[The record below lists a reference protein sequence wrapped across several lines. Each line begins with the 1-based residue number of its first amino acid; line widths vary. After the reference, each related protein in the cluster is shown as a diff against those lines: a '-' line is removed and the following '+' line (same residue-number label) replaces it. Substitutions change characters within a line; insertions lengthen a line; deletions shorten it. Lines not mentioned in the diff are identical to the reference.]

1 MIGIGRMPHAEEETE
16 REDDEDIGHANIILR
31 DTLKAVRAADASM
44 DIAASRLLNQKLVR
58 TGCRTPEAV
67 VAWLGAVQAQDYPGA
82 RWALGLRA
90 KGVTDADV
98 ERACDEGRI
107 LRTHILRPTWHFV
120 SPADIRWMLSV
131 SGPRVNAVN
140 AHYYRKSGLDAAV
153 FARSRR
159 AIERALAGG
168 THRTR
173 LELAAVLKEAGIQA
187 AGQRLAYLMMR
198 AELDGVICSG
208 ARRGKQS
215 TYALLDERA
224 PRATA
229 TTREEALARLATR
242 YFTSHGPATLRD
254 YVWWSGL
261 TVKDAKAG
269 IDAAGKVLQNVTIDT
284 RMHWLASSRT
294 RVPAPGS
301 TLHLLPNYDEYL
313 IAYKDRGSIRD
324 GKPAASVPVSIEFP
338 HFLIIDGKL
347 RGTWKRSLRAGRMV
361 ITLRLFRPLSRDE
374 RLELEKEAARFR
386 RFAGV
391 PVAVEA
397 TP

>member
-1 MIGIGRMPHAEEETE
+1 M
-16 REDDEDIGHANIILR
+16 
-31 DTLKAVRAADASM
+31 RAPDASL
-44 DIAASRLLNQKLVR
+44 DIAASRLRNQKLVR
-58 TGCRTPEAV
+58 TDCRTAEAV

-90 KGVTDADV
+90 KAVTDADV

-140 AHYYRKSGLDAAV
+140 AHYYRKNGLDAAV
-153 FARSRR
+153 FARSGR
-159 AIERALAGG
+159 AIERALTGG
-168 THRTR
+168 RHLTR
-173 LELAAVLKEAGIQA
+173 LELAAVLDKAGIQA

-198 AELDGVICSG
+198 AELDGIICSG
-208 ARRGKQS
+208 ARRGKQA

-224 PRATA
+224 PGTS
-229 TTREEALARLATR
+229 TMTREEALATLATR

-261 TVKDAKAG
+261 TVKDAKTG
-269 IDAAGKVLQNVTIDT
+269 IDAAGKGLRTVTIDT
-284 RMHWLASSRT
+284 RMYWLASSWT

-324 GKPAASVPVSIEFP
+324 GKPAASGPVSIEFA

-347 RGTWKRSLRAGRMV
+347 RGTWKRSFRAGRTV
-361 ITLRLFRPLSRDE
+361 IALRLFRPLSRDE
-374 RLELEKEAARFR
+374 RLELEEGAARIQ

-391 PVAVEA
+391 PVAVDG
-397 TP
+397 TS